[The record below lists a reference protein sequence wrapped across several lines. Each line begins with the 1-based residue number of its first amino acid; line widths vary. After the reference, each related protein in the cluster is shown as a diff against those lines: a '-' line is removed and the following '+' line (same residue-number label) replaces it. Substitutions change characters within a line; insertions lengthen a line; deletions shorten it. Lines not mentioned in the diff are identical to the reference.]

1 MPIAQEL
8 MISLEPTLQNGQ
20 IITPASLACEHEIR
34 ASSPFMHPPSG
45 LESQPSVAGVEKEGK
60 CGSVCL
66 DAAQVFFRCSSD
78 VVAAPWIFSR
88 GCSLSALA
96 VVKIPSSSNTRRP
109 ANIPLHT
116 LSSSSRP
123 RDSDSAYL
131 LHDHDKNSPRS
142 SFSTATPESDFSLW
156 SDTGDLVDQ
165 LADEEDPLR
174 ARLRESL
181 DGALLPKHRP
191 QQKRVR
197 YHSQDDAREKALKRE
212 ALRKEDIEIP
222 DPGPRTISR
231 GEQILAA
238 IMAPNDGPS
247 RIHGLHG
254 KKLIYFTSVFVSLGV
269 FLFGYDQGVMS
280 GIITGSDFKDYFNQP
295 TSAELGT
302 MVAILEIGAFISSL
316 LVGRI
321 GDLLGRR
328 RTILYGSIIFVVGGA
343 LQSFADGMPMML
355 LGRIIA
361 GLGVGTLSTIVPVY
375 QSEISP
381 PHNRGKLACIEF
393 TGNITGYAASV
404 WVDYFC
410 SYIKGNWAWRVPLLM
425 QCVMG
430 ALLASGSLLICESP
444 RWLLDNDHDEE
455 GIVVIANL
463 YGKGDIHNP
472 KAREE
477 YREIKMN
484 VLLQR
489 QEGERSYSDMFK
501 RYSKRVFIA
510 MSAQALA
517 QLNGINVISYYA
529 PLVFEEAGWYGR
541 GAILMTGINAITYL
555 LSTIPPWYVVDTLGR
570 RKILLSGAVAMVISL
585 SAISYFIYLQ
595 ADWTPN
601 LVVIFVMIYN
611 AAFGAS
617 WGPIPWLYP
626 PEILPLSIRAKG
638 ASLSTAT
645 NWAFNWLVGE
655 MTPIL
660 QEHIGWRLYLIH
672 AFFCAVSFVIV
683 WFIYPETA
691 NVRLEDMNSLFGDAT
706 SVMPTPATLAE
717 AESLFS
723 GHGSPV
729 PSLDIRSGQHGA
741 DSAIPGLNINPPDD
755 VEGQDGKSL
764 HRKESDAKEGIGGW
778 ISNIIKGSKSNGEGD
793 SSSGKYKQV
802 GQEDDEE

>member
-1 MPIAQEL
+1 MYKFMTEVA
-8 MISLEPTLQNGQ
+8 ISSWCSKKVAFPARLSTILVGPTL
-20 IITPASLACEHEIR
+20 S
-34 ASSPFMHPPSG
+34 
-45 LESQPSVAGVEKEGK
+45 
-60 CGSVCL
+60 
-66 DAAQVFFRCSSD
+66 
-78 VVAAPWIFSR
+78 IFN
-88 GCSLSALA
+88 
-96 VVKIPSSSNTRRP
+96 IPSHSSSSRRP

-116 LSSSSRP
+116 LSSSSRH
-123 RDSDSAYL
+123 RNADSAHL
-131 LHDHDKNSPRS
+131 LEDHDKDSVHS
-142 SFSTATPESDFSLW
+142 SFDTPDSDSDFSLW

-165 LADEEDPLR
+165 LADQEDPLR
-174 ARLRESL
+174 IRLEANSHKSKR
-181 DGALLPKHRP
+181 
-191 QQKRVR
+191 QQKRVH
-197 YHSQDDAREKALKRE
+197 YQDGINEKRAST
-212 ALRKEDIEIP
+212 LRKEDIEIP
-222 DPGPRTISR
+222 DPGPRSIPKAER
-231 GEQILAA
+231 ILAA

-280 GIITGSDFKDYFNQP
+280 GIITGNRFKDDFNQP

-302 MVAILEIGAFISSL
+302 MVAILEVGAFISSL

-321 GDLLGRR
+321 GDVLGRR
-328 RTILYGSIIFVVGGA
+328 RTIMWGSIIFVIGGA
-343 LQSFADGMPMML
+343 LQTFANGMPLMM

-393 TGNITGYAASV
+393 SGNITGYAASV

-410 SYIKGNWAWRVPLLM
+410 SFIDGPWSWRLPLLM

-430 ALLASGSLLICESP
+430 SLLAAGSLLICESP

-472 KAREE
+472 KARDE

-501 RYSKRVFIA
+501 RYHKRVFIA

-529 PLVFEEAGWYGR
+529 PLVFEEAGWRGR
-541 GAILMTGINAITYL
+541 QAILMTGINAITYL

-570 RKILLSGAVAMVISL
+570 RKILLSGALAMVISL
-585 SAISYFIYLQ
+585 SAISYFIFLK
-595 ADWTPN
+595 AVWTPT

-611 AAFGAS
+611 AAFGFS

-660 QEHIGWRLYLIH
+660 QEHIQWRLYLIH
-672 AFFCAVSFVIV
+672 AFFCAASFVIV
-683 WFIYPETA
+683 WFLYPETA
-691 NVRLEDMNSLFGDAT
+691 NVRLEDMNSIFGDAT
-706 SVMPTPATLAE
+706 SVMPTPQTLAE

-723 GHGSPV
+723 GSARSPV
-729 PSLDIRSGQHGA
+729 PSLDIRSNRAA
-741 DSAIPGLNINPPDD
+741 DNAIPNLDINPPET
-755 VEGQDGKSL
+755 VGGP
-764 HRKESDAKEGIGGW
+764 KEADQGEGIGGW
-778 ISNIIKGSKSNGEGD
+778 ISNIVKKSKGNGEGD
-793 SSSGKYKQV
+793 SGKYRRI
-802 GQEDDEE
+802 GQDDNDE